1 MKRIVLLLSLVLLA
15 ACSTSD
21 AKYSGAPLM
30 IAVIGEIPEFDH
42 KDIQVESLSLDTFSK
57 NPLHI
62 SAKFDAVIVS
72 EDVFEAASDDKF
84 VDVYKNSEI
93 PIVFLNSN
101 KRHYPFVNED
111 ITYEMAPDSL
121 SNGSH
126 TTVYLHD
133 DNDNKDDAWFF
144 YLEDKKKVEV
154 LYTDLFKKIEEL
166 KEQ

>member
-21 AKYSGAPLM
+21 AKYSGDPLK
-30 IAVIGEIPEFDH
+30 IAVIGEIPEFKN
-42 KDIQVESLSLDTFSK
+42 KDILVAPLSLDTFSK

-62 SAKFDAVIVS
+62 SEKFDAVMLS
-72 EDVFEAASDDKF
+72 EDVFEAASNDKF

-93 PIVFLNSN
+93 PIVFLNSS
-101 KRHYPFVNED
+101 KGHYPFVNED
-111 ITYEMAPDSL
+111 ITYETAHDSL

-133 DNDNKDDAWFF
+133 DHDNKDDAWFF
-144 YLEDKKKVEV
+144 YLEDKKKEEV
-154 LYTDLFKKIEEL
+154 LYTNLFKKIGEL
-166 KEQ
+166 